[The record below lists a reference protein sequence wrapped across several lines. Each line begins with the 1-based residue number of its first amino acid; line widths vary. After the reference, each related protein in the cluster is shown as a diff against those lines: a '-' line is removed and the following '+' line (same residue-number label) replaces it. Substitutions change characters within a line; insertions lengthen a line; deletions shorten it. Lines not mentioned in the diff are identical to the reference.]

1 MIDGRTAYYRQAEGK
16 NALMSLYKSLIRPIL
31 FRMDSEGAHNM
42 LFRLAG
48 MGESLSALIPERAAV
63 QEDCLKSRVAGRA
76 IANPVG
82 LAAGFDKNAHILK
95 YYQKLGFGLAEVG
108 SITARPSPGNPR
120 PRLFRLPEDDA
131 VINRMGF
138 NGDGA
143 EVVATRLKD
152 FGQLPVAINIAK
164 TNDPAIKGDKA
175 VEDMVFSFNQIKN
188 MPFHYVVF
196 DISCPNTHEGRV
208 DNADELDQTLAK
220 VRPLNQLNLPIFV
233 KLSPDSPLEFLQ
245 TIAALGI
252 THGVKG
258 YVCGNTSQMRSNLK
272 TSAQTIESIGR
283 GGLSGAPLKGLAV
296 KLCARMYDLKGPGQE
311 IIGSGGVMNGQD
323 AYDFIKAGA
332 SAVQIYTAL
341 VYEGPF
347 AANVINRELAELL
360 KKDQTRVEEAIG
372 TSAHLLS
379 ASAQHI

>member
-1 MIDGRTAYYRQAEGK
+1 
-16 NALMSLYKSLIRPIL
+16 
-31 FRMDSEGAHNM
+31 
-42 LFRLAG
+42 
-48 MGESLSALIPERAAV
+48 
-63 QEDCLKSRVAGRA
+63 
-76 IANPVG
+76 
-82 LAAGFDKNAHILK
+82 
-95 YYQKLGFGLAEVG
+95 
-108 SITARPSPGNPR
+108 
-120 PRLFRLPEDDA
+120 
-131 VINRMGF
+131 
-138 NGDGA
+138 
-143 EVVATRLKD
+143 
-152 FGQLPVAINIAK
+152 
-164 TNDPAIKGDKA
+164 
-175 VEDMVFSFNQIKN
+175 MVFSFNQIKN

-208 DNADELDQTLAK
+208 DNADELDHTLAT

-272 TSAQTIESIGR
+272 TPAQTIEAIGR
-283 GGLSGAPLKGLAV
+283 GGLSGAPLKTLAI
-296 KLCARMYDLKGPGQE
+296 KLCARMYELKGPGQE

-347 AANVINRELAELL
+347 AANVINRELADLL
-360 KKDQTRVEEAIG
+360 KKDQTTVEEAVG
-372 TSAHLLS
+372 MSAHLLS